1 MRDKLPDCY
10 DRCYAPVA
18 LLIVVPSAW
27 RHEAILS
34 YVSTGLF
41 YIPILVSTRRK
52 KVNIFNN

>member
-18 LLIVVPSAW
+18 LLIVVLSAW

-41 YIPILVSTRRK
+41 YIPILVSTK
-52 KVNIFNN
+52 EKVNIIFDN